1 MDYRIMR
8 KLFAVCK
15 EYGIDNGL
23 LHDMAMSEFKKDS
36 LKKLT
41 DGQGL
46 ALIEKISGKKQY
58 GSDTVSP
65 NGMASERQKKYI
77 IDMAEKLGWGDNPK
91 RLGGFLKK
99 FAGVE
104 SLEWLSQRG
113 ASKVIEGLK
122 KILERTDK

>member
-1 MDYRIMR
+1 MDYRIM
-8 KLFAVCK
+8 
-15 EYGIDNGL
+15 
-23 LHDMAMSEFKKDS
+23 
-36 LKKLT
+36 
-41 DGQGL
+41 
-46 ALIEKISGKKQY
+46 
-58 GSDTVSP
+58 
-65 NGMASERQKKYI
+65 SERQKKYI